1 MACLFGVMLA
11 SCQDD
16 TENFD
21 NAVYAPA
28 TDLVTTI
35 NVKNNSEKLTGYVEA
50 KLSKE
55 EGVDVEVSFFANAA
69 KVADY
74 NAMYTQNYVE
84 LPSRF
89 YSIPEAKITIPAG
102 ANTTGKVEVNFINL
116 LELDK
121 SKVYV
126 LPVTMDCQLGSL
138 SNNTYYFVIRE
149 AAMVSVV
156 PEMTDNYGVF
166 VEGDQATELGELSQ
180 LTVQA
185 LLYPFDFPRMLH
197 TIMGVEDYF
206 LIRVGDGPIP
216 PNQVQLAT
224 KSNGKGDN
232 ATDAA
237 WQLDTNRWTEF
248 TLTYDTTTGETKV
261 YFNGVQ
267 KGSTQI
273 CAFREPVDWN
283 TASGDITDGP
293 RGFYVGYSYAPDRSF
308 NGYMAEM
315 RIWNRVLTKEEI
327 NEPFQA
333 YEVAP
338 DSPGLVAYWKADE
351 GAGNV
356 FHDYANG
363 YDLRCQSAPK
373 WIPVAL
379 PNK

>member
-232 ATDAA
+232 AT
-237 WQLDTNRWTEF
+237 EP
-248 TLTYDTTTGETKV
+248 
-261 YFNGVQ
+261 
-267 KGSTQI
+267 GS
-273 CAFREPVDWN
+273 
-283 TASGDITDGP
+283 
-293 RGFYVGYSYAPDRSF
+293 
-308 NGYMAEM
+308 
-315 RIWNRVLTKEEI
+315 
-327 NEPFQA
+327 
-333 YEVAP
+333 
-338 DSPGLVAYWKADE
+338 
-351 GAGNV
+351 
-356 FHDYANG
+356 
-363 YDLRCQSAPK
+363 
-373 WIPVAL
+373 WIPTAGRSLPSLMIPLPVRPRFILTVCRKVVPKFAL
-379 PNK
+379 SESLLTGIPHPVISPTVRVGSM

>member
-338 DSPGLVAYWKADE
+338 DSPGIGRPMKVQATCSTTMLTVTTFVASRLR
-351 GAGNV
+351 
-356 FHDYANG
+356 NG
-363 YDLRCQSAPK
+363 FL
-373 WIPVAL
+373 
-379 PNK
+379 